1 MKEKDTVYHAYK
13 SAIDQHYSKLKL
25 EAGEKDRV
33 MFEAR
38 LETLKGSPD
47 AGKLLSKER
56 FEIRQQIDK
65 LKSDMLQYENNLG
78 FFAKS
83 KGADALRKEVESK
96 INASK
101 AKIEAL
107 IKKLKQIPNE

>member
-1 MKEKDTVYHAYK
+1 
-13 SAIDQHYSKLKL
+13 
-25 EAGEKDRV
+25 
-33 MFEAR
+33 
-38 LETLKGSPD
+38 
-47 AGKLLSKER
+47 
-56 FEIRQQIDK
+56 
-65 LKSDMLQYENNLG
+65 LG

-96 INASK
+96 INTSK